1 MARRSGSETRR
12 RTKIYSVRLDP
23 AEQERAAVIRERT
36 GLSLSA
42 LIRRALFDTPLPRA
56 ARRPTVNHKAA
67 AQVLAE
73 LGKIGSNLNQAQKH
87 INAGHPQWNVWE
99 QAARA
104 VIEMR
109 TACMQALGREPDR
122 DGYGERE

>member
-23 AEQERAAVIRERT
+23 AEQERAAAIRERT

-122 DGYGERE
+122 DGYRDGE

>member
-23 AEQERAAVIRERT
+23 AEQERAAAIRERT

-42 LIRRALFDTPLPRA
+42 LIRRALFDSPLPRA

-122 DGYGERE
+122 DAQGGGE

>member
-23 AEQERAAVIRERT
+23 AEQERAAAIRERT

-122 DGYGERE
+122 DGDAS